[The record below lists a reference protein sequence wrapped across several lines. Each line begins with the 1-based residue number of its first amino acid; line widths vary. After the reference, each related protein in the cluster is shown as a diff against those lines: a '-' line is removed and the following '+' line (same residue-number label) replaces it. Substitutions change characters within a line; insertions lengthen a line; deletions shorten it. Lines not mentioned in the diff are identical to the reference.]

1 MQGDAWSLFTIGS
14 SSGLVTLQRDVDSL
28 DLSVGLYQLTVV
40 ATDDGD
46 TPLSGSTQL
55 RLRVLNCTARQF
67 YFASTYNYL
76 EIEEGSNQFL
86 SPTPTALPEIQVIG
100 NPLASSF
107 SPDYLDNPFMRVTHV
122 CWHLITTD
130 SIW

>member
-1 MQGDAWSLFTIGS
+1 MSG
-14 SSGLVTLQRDVDSL
+14 SGLVTLQRDVDSL

-46 TPLSGSTQL
+46 TPLSGTTQL

-76 EIEEGSNQFL
+76 EIEEGSSQFL
-86 SPTPTALPEIQVIG
+86 TPTPVALPEIKVIG
-100 NPLASSF
+100 NALAASF
-107 SPDYLDNPFMRVTHV
+107 SPDYPDNPFMSITNVRWFLRSLVT
-122 CWHLITTD
+122 ID
-130 SIW
+130 SMC